1 MSFLNDLKFYHSFN
15 LNMLYLITASSHV
28 FYALIWLFPRKYI
41 QLTDLF
47 NLNTLNFTKSICF
60 LQKIIQISFLAMLKY
75 NNLIPFLT
83 NINTLNILFILI
95 GQLLNAMVY
104 YRLGSKGVYYGNR
117 LGHPIKWLTLFP
129 FNVLRHPQYI
139 GSMMT
144 FIGLYPLLDLTY
156 IIYACSLYFMTMY
169 IETY

>member
-1 MSFLNDLKFYHSFN
+1 
-15 LNMLYLITASSHV
+15 MLYPITTASHI
-28 FYALIWLFPRKYI
+28 FYALIWLFPRKYT

-47 NLNTLNFTKSICF
+47 NLHTLNFTKSICF
-60 LQKIIQISFLAMLKY
+60 LQKIIQIILLAILNY

-95 GQLLNAMVY
+95 GQILNFMVY

-117 LGHPIKWLTLFP
+117 LGYPIKWVTLFP

-139 GSMMT
+139 GCVLT
-144 FIGLYPLLDLTY
+144 LIGLYPLLDFTY
-156 IIYACSLYFMTMY
+156 IIYACSLYLITIY

>member
-1 MSFLNDLKFYHSFN
+1 
-15 LNMLYLITASSHV
+15 MLYLITTTSHI

-47 NLNTLNFTKSICF
+47 NLNTFNFTKSLCI
-60 LQKIIQISFLAMLKY
+60 LQKILQISLLAHLSY
-75 NNLIPFLT
+75 NNLIPFLSS
-83 NINTLNILFILI
+83 INTLNILLILI
-95 GQLLNAMVY
+95 GQTLNFLVY

-117 LGHPIKWLTLFP
+117 LGYPIKWVTLFP

-139 GSMMT
+139 GCVLT
-144 FIGLYPLLDLTY
+144 LIGLYPLLDLTY
-156 IIYACSLYFMTMY
+156 IIYACNLYFITTY